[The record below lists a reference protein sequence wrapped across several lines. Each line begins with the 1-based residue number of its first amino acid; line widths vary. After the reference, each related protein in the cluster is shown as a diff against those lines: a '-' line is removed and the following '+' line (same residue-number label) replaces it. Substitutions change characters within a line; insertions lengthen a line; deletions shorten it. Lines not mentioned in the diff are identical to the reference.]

1 MQTRKLEYQE
11 FLPDDDLLQRE
22 ENKKTKNLGG
32 RSKSLVWGTYAK
44 QGEQV
49 SDGHYEATCMHMQ
62 NKELSY
68 YGIGKTN
75 EEIRD
80 DLIEVID
87 DDYESDDIETRI
99 FDEEDDLMISREL
112 NLDAN
117 AFIKD
122 LDKIIEDSDNIDME
136 EENIQDIENESSIEW
151 DPDIEAD
158 KICKD
163 SINKP

>member
-1 MQTRKLEYQE
+1 MVMRFDSLLLGSWLVIPGE

-32 RSKSLVWGTYAK
+32 
-44 QGEQV
+44 
-49 SDGHYEATCMHMQ
+49 
-62 NKELSY
+62 
-68 YGIGKTN
+68 
-75 EEIRD
+75 D

-87 DDYESDDIETRI
+87 DDYESDDIEARI
-99 FDEEDDLMISREL
+99 FDEEDDLMISRKL

-122 LDKIIEDSDNIDME
+122 LDEIIEDSDNIDME
-136 EENIQDIENESSIEW
+136 EENIQDIVISENESSIEW

-158 KICKD
+158 KIID
-163 SINKP
+163 DM

>member
-22 ENKKTKNLGG
+22 ENKKTKNLG
-32 RSKSLVWGTYAK
+32 
-44 QGEQV
+44 
-49 SDGHYEATCMHMQ
+49 C
-62 NKELSY
+62 
-68 YGIGKTN
+68 
-75 EEIRD
+75 D

-87 DDYESDDIETRI
+87 DDYESDDIEARI

-122 LDKIIEDSDNIDME
+122 LDEII
-136 EENIQDIENESSIEW
+136 
-151 DPDIEAD
+151 
-158 KICKD
+158 
-163 SINKP
+163 